1 MTRAAIRPV
10 LAIAL
15 LLAATACAGP
25 QTLYDWGDYQRV
37 SLLET
42 RGSLSDQAYADA
54 LLKIITNAETT
65 GKVPPGLYAEY
76 GFALLELG
84 NRAGAVEW
92 FAKERAKWPES
103 TVFMDR
109 LIAVAAGDSAPP
121 QAPPGITPPQPVTGP
136 LPPPPPV
143 APVAPTPSGQ
153 N

>member
-1 MTRAAIRPV
+1 MNRF
-10 LAIAL
+10 LAVVAL
-15 LLAATACAGP
+15 PLILAACATP

-54 LLKIITNAETT
+54 LLKIITNAEPA

-84 NRAGAVEW
+84 NRAAAAEW
-92 FAKERAKWPES
+92 FAKERSKWPES

-109 LIAVAAGDSAPP
+109 LIAVAAGNSAPP
-121 QAPPGITPPQPVTGP
+121 QAPTGLAPPEPVTGS
-136 LPPPPPV
+136 PPPAAPL

-153 N
+153 R